1 MRFKTNLVIGVLFAA
16 LAAFVYLHEIK
27 GKEERRAEAERSSKL
42 LEFSDHEVQRITI
55 HRKDGDDHHE
65 DGYNT
70 TIERRLDEW
79 WIVHPVEALAD
90 EAEIERYLRNI
101 GETTTE
107 RVIEDSSA
115 LAGSDSGEME
125 SRYGLAEP
133 RLSLYMELSEGYLD
147 TVRFGADSP
156 TERFSYAQKRGAN
169 RQVFTVHAWRFD
181 NLDKGLFD
189 LREKRLL
196 VFDKEAVREINVTQ
210 DKLDLG
216 RAIQLVKAPE
226 GGWRIKSPIQ
236 AEADESEVDG
246 ILNKLLNSTA
256 ESFELE
262 APTES
267 DLVDVGM
274 APRPWVEVALTVGE
288 DRAVKTL
295 RIGNQ
300 SETDGHSFARDV
312 SRDAVFLIDSTVVT
326 AVSKSLFTLRDK
338 SLLSL
343 DADRIQRLELH
354 RAPEGQIFTAERDSA
369 GSWVVVAPE
378 RRRAKSW
385 KINGILTDMRDVQ
398 VKEFVAGAV
407 PDETL
412 ELALFGLDAPQARL
426 RLESADGTVLE
437 LLIGAQADDGVYATI
452 AASDRVLKV
461 DAEVLKT
468 LEVTLD
474 EIAQPPAPE
483 PVTDDSSGSGVD
495 PTGSQ

>member
-27 GKEERRAEAERSSKL
+27 GKEELRAEAERSSKL
-42 LEFSDHEVQRITI
+42 LEFSDHEVQRISI
-55 HRKDGDDHHE
+55 QREDGDD
-65 DGYNT
+65 T

-90 EAEIERYLRNI
+90 EEEIERYLRNI

-133 RLSLYMELSEGYLD
+133 RLSLHVELSEGYLD
-147 TVRFGADSP
+147 TIRFGADSP
-156 TERFSYAQKRGAN
+156 TERFSYAQKRGGN
-169 RQVFTVHAWRFD
+169 RQVFTVRAWRFD

-189 LREKRLL
+189 LRDKRLL
-196 VFDKEAVREINVTQ
+196 AFDKEAVREISLNHYEFGSG
-210 DKLDLG
+210 DG
-216 RAIQLVKAPE
+216 IQLIRATE
-226 GGWRIKSPIQ
+226 GSGWQIESPVQ
-236 AEADESEVDG
+236 ADADRSEVEG
-246 ILNKLLNSTA
+246 ILNKLFNSTA
-256 ESFELE
+256 ESFEMETPAE
-262 APTES
+262 A
-267 DLVDVGM
+267 DLVQAGL
-274 APRPWVEVALTVGE
+274 APRPFREVTLTLGE

-295 RIGNQ
+295 HIGNP
-300 SETDGHSFARDV
+300 SGKEGHFLARDV
-312 SRDAVFLIDSTVVT
+312 GRDPMFLIDST
-326 AVSKSLFTLRDK
+326 AVSTLSKSLFTLRDK

-343 DADRIQRLELH
+343 DDEDRIQRLELH
-354 RAPEGQIFTAERDSA
+354 RAPEGPIFIAERDSA

-378 RRRAKSW
+378 PRSAKSW

-398 VKEFVAGAV
+398 VKEFVAGE
-407 PDETL
+407 DETL
-412 ELALFGLDAPQARL
+412 ELALFGLDSPQARL
-426 RLESADGTVLE
+426 RLESVDGTVLE
-437 LLIGAQADDGVYATI
+437 LLIGAAADDGVYATI
-452 AASDRVLKV
+452 ASSDRVSKV

-474 EIAQPPAPE
+474 EIAQPPASE
-483 PVTDDSSGSGVD
+483 PVTDDSAGSGVD